1 MATNSGVRAGSASF
15 HRIEPML
22 AASAPEPFD
31 SPDKLFEIK
40 WDGIRAIAVIEDGA
54 VHIHTRGMKDISEPY
69 HDVGKALLTA
79 FKGENVVLDG
89 ELIAMD
95 DEGVPRLHRVME
107 RWHQGTSYP
116 LRGAARKPVPV
127 TFEVFDILHRDG
139 KSLMREPLYLR
150 KAHLNECLEPNDLVH
165 VCHYEEGEGVALFE
179 AARDLGLEG
188 IVAKDKS
195 SRYEPGKRSKHWLK
209 VKHSHSANL
218 VVGGYTFGGGARKE
232 LFGGLLLG
240 AYDGGK
246 LRYVGSVGGGF
257 SKQDLD
263 VTYATITQLHTDTCP
278 FDEAPVVEKF
288 SFWCEP
294 VLAVQVNYGEFTE
307 QRHLRFPIFSAL
319 RPDVAPGDCLLESI

>member
-1 MATNSGVRAGSASF
+1 
-15 HRIEPML
+15 ML
-22 AASAPEPFD
+22 ASSAPEPFD

-40 WDGIRAIAVIEDGA
+40 WDGIRAIAVIDGGA
-54 VHIHTRGMKDISEPY
+54 VHIHTRGMQDITEPY
-69 HDVGKALLTA
+69 HDVAAALLEA

-95 DEGVPRLHRVME
+95 DEGIPRLHRVME
-107 RWHQGTSYP
+107 RWHQGT
-116 LRGAARKPVPV
+116 LAKKPVPV
-127 TFEVFDILHRDG
+127 AFEIFDILHRDG
-139 KSLMREPLYLR
+139 KSLLREPLYQR
-150 KAHLNECLEPNDLVH
+150 KAFLNDCVVPNALIH

-209 VKHSHSANL
+209 VKHSRSANL

-232 LFGGLLLG
+232 LFGALLLG
-240 AYDGGK
+240 AYEGGK

-257 SKQDLD
+257 SKQDLE
-263 VTYATITQLHTDTCP
+263 VTYATITQLHTDACP
-278 FDEAPVVEKF
+278 FDDVPSVDKF

-294 VLAVQVNYGEFTE
+294 VLAVQVNYGEFTP

-319 RPDVAPGDCLLESI
+319 RPDVAPGDCVLDAI

>member
-1 MATNSGVRAGSASF
+1 MTTNSGAHAGVASF
-15 HRIEPML
+15 HRVEPML
-22 AASAPEPFD
+22 ASSAPEPFD

-40 WDGIRAIAVIEDGA
+40 WDGIRAIAVIEDG
-54 VHIHTRGMKDISEPY
+54 VVRIHTRGMQDISGPY
-69 HDVGKALLTA
+69 HDVGAALLKA
-79 FKGENVVLDG
+79 FDGKSVVLDG

-107 RWHQGTSYP
+107 RWHQGRLS
-116 LRGAARKPVPV
+116 RKPVPV
-127 TFEVFDILHRDG
+127 SFEIFDILHRDG
-139 KSLMREPLYLR
+139 KSLMREPLYRR
-150 KAHLNECLEPNDLVH
+150 KAFLNECIKPNDLIH
-165 VCHYEEGEGVALFE
+165 ICHYEEGEGIALFE

-232 LFGGLLLG
+232 LFGSLLLG
-240 AYDGGK
+240 AYEGGK

-263 VTYATITQLHTDTCP
+263 VTFATITQLHTVECP
-278 FDEAPVVEKF
+278 FADTPVVEKF
-288 SFWCEP
+288 SFWCSP

-319 RPDVAPGDCLLESI
+319 RPDVAAKDCLLDAI